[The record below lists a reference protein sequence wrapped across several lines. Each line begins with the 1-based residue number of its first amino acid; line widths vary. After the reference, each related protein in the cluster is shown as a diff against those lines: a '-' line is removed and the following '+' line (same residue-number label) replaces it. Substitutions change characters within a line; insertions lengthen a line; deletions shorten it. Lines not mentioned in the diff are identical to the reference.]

1 MVKKLIVSLPIHCTM
16 ETLTPLLMILT
27 LRAPDRIVR
36 HIYIYLFYLFCQ
48 AALLQAQ
55 ICLLFFPELIIE

>member
-27 LRAPDRIVR
+27 LRALDRIVR
-36 HIYIYLFYLFCQ
+36 HRYIYLFCQ
-48 AALLQAQ
+48 AAPLQAQ
-55 ICLLFFPELIIE
+55 IYLLFFPELIIE